1 MASPAGFPSRPA
13 VLTIAASD
21 SAGMAGAQMDV
32 RTQAALGVHA
42 LTVLTANTAQNSRRV
57 VSVNPVSATTL
68 EDQFDAL
75 AGFDVAA
82 VKIGLLVSAGQLE
95 IVLRRLERTAAPVV
109 LDPVLSASS
118 GRSLGEPG
126 LAEQLLR
133 KLLPRCDLVTPN
145 ISELVRLSGVAIRDF
160 GDVERAAQALLAAGA
175 RRVLVKGGHLPPTVG
190 DPANVQDYFCT
201 ARGGFWLASPRCA
214 AVNAR
219 GTGCAF
225 ASAAA
230 AALAR
235 GYRYR
240 DAVVIAKMALNQGL
254 AQAYGVSGEA
264 GPVAVQRWPDRQQEL
279 PRLLS
284 RPDAAAAPATAF
296 PACTGPA
303 LGLYPVVD
311 RAAWLER
318 LLPLGV
324 TTAQLRV
331 KDLAGAALA
340 DEIGRAVAAARRHD
354 CRLFINDYWR
364 LAIEHGAYGVHL
376 GQEDLDTA
384 DLPAIRRAGLRLG
397 VSSHCHYEVARAHAV
412 RPSYIACGPVYP
424 TTSKVM
430 PWRPQ
435 GIAGL
440 SYWRSLLDYPVVAIG
455 GIDEDRARAV
465 AATGVSGIALISA
478 ITAAEKPEQATLQ
491 LLDAIGHGRAERAD

>member
-1 MASPAGFPSRPA
+1 MSSANPTTRPA

-21 SAGMAGAQMDV
+21 SAGMAGVQMDV

-42 LTVLTANTAQNSRRV
+42 LSVVTATTAQNSQRV
-57 VSVNPVSATTL
+57 VSVNPVSVQVM
-68 EDQFDAL
+68 EDQFAAL
-75 AGFDVAA
+75 AELDVAA
-82 VKIGLLVSAGQLE
+82 VKIGLLVSAAQLE
-95 IVLRRLERTAAPVV
+95 VVLKHLERVAAPVV

-145 ISELVRLSGVAIRDF
+145 VAELVRLTGEPIRDF
-160 GDVERAAQALLAAGA
+160 GDVERAARALLGAGA
-175 RRVLVKGGHLPPTVG
+175 RRVLVKGGHLPNSVG
-190 DPANVQDYFCT
+190 DAATVQDYFCS
-201 ARGGFWLASPRCA
+201 ARGGFWLAGQRLA
-214 AVNAR
+214 ADNAR

-230 AALAR
+230 AALAL

-240 DAVVIAKMALNQGL
+240 DAVVIAKMAMHQGL
-254 AQAYGVSGEA
+254 RHAYAVGGQA

-279 PRLLS
+279 PRLSS
-284 RPDAAAAPATAF
+284 RADGAAVPTAAFA
-296 PACTGPA
+296 ACTGPA

-331 KDLAGAALA
+331 KDLDGPALA
-340 DEIGRAVAAARRHD
+340 AEVSRAVAVARRYH
-354 CRLFINDYWR
+354 CRLFINDHWR
-364 LAIEHGAYGVHL
+364 LAMAQGAYGVHL
-376 GQEDLDTA
+376 GQEDLDSA
-384 DLPAIRRAGLRLG
+384 DLAAIRRAGLRLG

-412 RPSYIACGPVYP
+412 RPSYIACGPIYP

-430 PWRPQ
+430 PWQPQ

-440 SYWRSLLDYPVVAIG
+440 RYWQSLLDYPLVAIG
-455 GIDEDRARAV
+455 GIDEDRMAAV
-465 AATGVSGIALISA
+465 AGTGVSGIALISA
-478 ITAAEKPEQATLQ
+478 ITAASEPEQATRR
-491 LLDAIGHGRAERAD
+491 LLAAIERGRSGPAA